1 MNDGGLTVTVPVQ
14 VVRGGGGGV
23 LGGVAMFRVQKER
36 CEVVLTTVMCFMV
49 VKSQMWER
57 VFIRQDRKG
66 FFCEKVHVSCVVF
79 VFVVCFV
86 NCMRWVFIRE
96 KEERGKGPRV
106 FASRN
111 TRLGLV
117 HTRHA

>member
-36 CEVVLTTVMCFMV
+36 CEVGFTTVMCFMV

-79 VFVVCFV
+79 VFVFVVFVVFLV

-111 TRLGLV
+111 TRLG
-117 HTRHA
+117 